1 MGEFMPMML
10 IDFSQNT
17 LCAMLFQLR
26 QRIELNKLAQLL
38 RHPSAFDDKIL
49 INPVRF
55 ASFNASS
62 NTLGVTL
69 RPACQYSWSAATG
82 YG

>member
-38 RHPSAFDDKIL
+38 RHRFAFDDKMTDKSGTI
-49 INPVRF
+49 RQF
-55 ASFNASS
+55 
-62 NTLGVTL
+62 
-69 RPACQYSWSAATG
+69 
-82 YG
+82 